1 MTGTDATAEEFERH
15 RARLTGLGYRMLGS
29 VAEAEDLVQE
39 TYMRW
44 RVAPLLEVRQPGA
57 WLHTTMARL
66 CIDAL
71 RRRAS
76 RREDYVGPWLPEP
89 CRTAAPP
96 EDDAEQSL
104 ALADDLS
111 MAFMLLLERLAPE
124 ERAAFLLHEVFDARY
139 SQIARTLDKSEAT
152 VRQLVSRARRR
163 ITQDRTRFRATA
175 DDAQALAERFQQA
188 VLERDEAA
196 LLAMFKPDATL
207 ISDGGGKALAA
218 LRPIEGAD
226 KIVRFFMGITKH
238 DDPHR
243 FFFEWTWINQTPG
256 FVLREADGQIDS
268 TVSLEV
274 DDGAVVT
281 IYMVRNPDK
290 LIRFN

>member
-1 MTGTDATAEEFERH
+1 MTGVDAAAEEFERH

-39 TYMRW
+39 TYLRW
-44 RVAPLLEVRQPGA
+44 RVAPMLDIRQPGA
-57 WLHTTMARL
+57 WLHTAMARL

-89 CRTAAPP
+89 CRTAAPS
-96 EDDAEQSL
+96 ENDAEQSL

-111 MAFMLLLERLAPE
+111 MAFILLLERLAPE

-139 SQIARTLDKSEAT
+139 SQIARTLDKSEAAI
-152 VRQLVSRARRR
+152 RQLVSRARNR
-163 ITQDRTRFRATA
+163 ITQERSRFRATA
-175 DDAQALAERFQQA
+175 EDQRSLAQRFQQA

-218 LRPIEGAD
+218 LRPIDGAE
-226 KIVRFFMGITKH
+226 KIVRFFMGVTKH
-238 DDPHR
+238 DDPRR
-243 FFFEWTWINQTPG
+243 FFLEPTWINQTRG
-256 FVLREADGQIDS
+256 FVLRDGDGHVDA

-274 DDGAVVT
+274 DGGAVAV
-281 IYMVRNPDK
+281 IYVVRNPDK
-290 LIRFN
+290 LVRFK